1 MNRTTGT
8 RMSSLDRVLTTL
20 GQREPDRVPLFL
32 LPTMHGA
39 RELRIPLPEYFSR
52 AENVVEGQLRMQTR
66 YRNDCLSGF
75 FYGPIETEAWGAEVI
90 FVDDG
95 PPNSGEPLVGRAEE
109 VLSLEAPE
117 IAEAPCLQKVLKAI
131 GLLKERSTGIPII
144 GVVMSPF
151 SLPVM
156 QLGFAKYLDVMY
168 ERPDLFERLMA
179 INEEFAVAWANAQL
193 QAGATAIVYF
203 DPVASPTVVPP
214 DVYRRTG
221 MLVAQ
226 RTLARIQGPTATHLA
241 SGRSLEIMG
250 DLAAT
255 GTLIVG
261 VSAEEDLAELKRASG
276 GRLTLI
282 GNLNGIQ
289 MRHWDRKQTEVEVK
303 SAIAK
308 GGPGGGFILS
318 DNHGEIP
325 WQVPEETLETIADAV
340 SRWGRYP
347 LEWVNEHAS

>member
-1 MNRTTGT
+1 
-8 RMSSLDRVLTTL
+8 MSVTAGIHMTSLDRVLTTL
-20 GQREPDRVPLFL
+20 GQKEPDRVPLFL

-39 RELRIPLPEYFSR
+39 RELQMPLPEYFSR
-52 AENVVEGQLRMQTR
+52 AEYVAEGQLRMQAR
-66 YRNDCLSGF
+66 YRNDCLYGF
-75 FYGPIETEAWGAEVI
+75 FYAPIETEAWGAEVI

-95 PPNSGEPLVGRAEE
+95 PPNSGEPLMSRPEDI
-109 VLSLEAPE
+109 LSLEAPD
-117 IAEAPCLQKVLKAI
+117 IGEAPCLQKVLKCI
-131 GLLKERSTGIPII
+131 RLLKERSTGIPII

-156 QLGFAKYLDVMY
+156 QLGFDNYLDVML
-168 ERPDLFERLMA
+168 ERPELFKRLMEV
-179 INEEFAVAWANAQL
+179 NEEFEVAWANAQL
-193 QAGATAIVYF
+193 RAGATAIVYF
-203 DPVASPTVVPP
+203 DPVASPTIVPP
-214 DVYRRTG
+214 EFYRRTG

-226 RTLARIQGPTATHLA
+226 RTLGRIHGPTATHLA
-241 SGRSLEIMG
+241 SGRCLAIMD

-255 GTLIVG
+255 GTAIVG
-261 VSAEEDLAELKRASG
+261 VSAEEDLAELKQASA

-289 MRHWDRKQTEVEVK
+289 MRHWSPEQTESQVK

-308 GGPGGGFILS
+308 AGCGGGFILA

-325 WQVPEETLETIADAV
+325 WQVPEETLETIAEAV

-347 LEWVNEHAS
+347 LEWVSEDV